1 MLPETTAHKLKG
13 TKIRILASHGYKSA
27 IEYKIIILSQSR
39 YVEGCEIAKSNL
51 AITFLIVL

>member
-27 IEYKIIILSQSR
+27 IEFKNNIF
-39 YVEGCEIAKSNL
+39 VT
-51 AITFLIVL
+51 ITIRRRL